1 MVMWKRK
8 EERTDGTWS
17 TEIMEL
23 GWWCTGYQVVKLM
36 LLVKYLLGLK
46 HINALIYC
54 HHTWLIGPV
63 RRICFWDNSDQLI
76 KDAVV

>member
-8 EERTDGTWS
+8 QERMDGTWS

-46 HINALIYC
+46 HINL
-54 HHTWLIGPV
+54 LM
-63 RRICFWDNSDQLI
+63 L
-76 KDAVV
+76 